1 MDILLCCEHFYP
13 SVGGVQKMMHEIG
26 VRFIKN
32 GHKVTVATSWR
43 KDRISNTINGIKIKP
58 FRIKGNAVSKIK
70 GDIRTY
76 QEFLINSKFDF
87 LIVIAAQQWTFD
99 AMLPILDDITYKK
112 LHIPCGYSCFYN
124 RKFKKYYKNMEKY
137 LNKFDE
143 LIYNASNY
151 RDINYAKS
159 NNIKNINIIYPGAS
173 ESEFKKTK
181 EASYRNYI
189 EIKKGS
195 FVFLTVGS
203 PAFHKGHKEIIHSYL
218 LSELPFSST
227 LILNGNYTDVEV
239 LSIKE
244 LILNPKKIFREIL
257 LRIIGKSPYN
267 IKQLAKKNNDKE
279 KNIIF
284 SDLSRKALVDLYFD
298 ADLFLFASH
307 IEYSPLVIFECLA
320 AGLPFISI
328 PVGNIEEIVDISNG
342 GIVCEGEKTKD
353 YRSYVDPK
361 KLSLE
366 ISQLSK
372 NKKLLIQLGAN
383 GRKAWKNHFTWKIV
397 AKKIEDLVTINH

>member
-1 MDILLCCEHFYP
+1 M
-13 SVGGVQKMMHEIG
+13 
-26 VRFIKN
+26 
-32 GHKVTVATSWR
+32 
-43 KDRISNTINGIKIKP
+43 
-58 FRIKGNAVSKIK
+58 
-70 GDIRTY
+70 
-76 QEFLINSKFDF
+76 
-87 LIVIAAQQWTFD
+87 
-99 AMLPILDDITYKK
+99 
-112 LHIPCGYSCFYN
+112 
-124 RKFKKYYKNMEKY
+124 
-137 LNKFDE
+137 
-143 LIYNASNY
+143 
-151 RDINYAKS
+151 
-159 NNIKNINIIYPGAS
+159 
-173 ESEFKKTK
+173 
-181 EASYRNYI
+181 
-189 EIKKGS
+189 
-195 FVFLTVGS
+195 
-203 PAFHKGHKEIIHSYL
+203 
-218 LSELPFSST
+218 
-227 LILNGNYTDVEV
+227 
-239 LSIKE
+239 SIKE

-320 AGLPFISI
+320 SGLPFISI

-353 YRSYVDPK
+353 YRSYVDPE

>member
-13 SVGGVQKMMHEIG
+13 SVGGVQKMMHEIAI
-26 VRFIKN
+26 RFIKN

-43 KDRISNTINGIKIKP
+43 KDRINNAINGIKIKS
-58 FRIKGNAVSKIK
+58 FHIKGNAVSKIK
-70 GDIRTY
+70 GDVHAY

-87 LIVIAAQQWTFD
+87 LIVMAAQQWTFD

-143 LIYNASNY
+143 LIYNASDY

-173 ESEFKKTK
+173 ESEFTKIKK
-181 EASYRNYI
+181 ASYRKDI

-195 FVFLTVGS
+195 FIFLTVGS

-227 LILNGNYTDVEV
+227 LILNGNYKNVEV
-239 LSIKE
+239 LSVKG
-244 LILNPKKIFREIL
+244 LILNPKKILREIF
-257 LRIIGKSPYN
+257 LRITGKSSYN

-284 SDLSRKALVDLYFD
+284 SDLSRKALVQLYFD

-320 AGLPFISI
+320 SGLPFISI
-328 PVGNIEEIVDISNG
+328 PVGNIEEIVNISNG
-342 GIVCEGEKTKD
+342 GIICEGKRTKD
-353 YRSYVDPK
+353 HRSYVDPK
-361 KLSLE
+361 KLSYE
-366 ISQLSK
+366 ISRLSR
-372 NKKLLIQLGAN
+372 NKKLLVQLGAN
-383 GRKAWKNHFTWKIV
+383 GRNAWEKHFTWEIV
-397 AKKIEDLVTINH
+397 AKNIENLVIINH